1 MRALANV
8 ARARRTPAGVPAIS
22 RGLSEAIPP
31 VSVRAS
37 TCTPEGCQQA
47 PQGRSR
53 RVFVRGSRQSPEL
66 PAVRVPLTLASIAV
80 VTAFALFASAFVAC
94 AELRG
99 DNAVESAAPDV
110 QDVLLLGPLEPI
122 RLRLRIEIDGVPFRT
137 VWREAFN
144 RLFDQFDS
152 DHDGRLTPEQ
162 AGHVTAIFSR
172 GAPPGTGKSPVA
184 AMMRDVHVTR
194 DELRSR
200 LEQATPALSLRQ
212 RLSSRGAGP
221 ALIPLLDTDGDGRL
235 SREELMNAEQ
245 SLHCRDFNDDQLITQ
260 QELLAGP
267 SLSPSSA
274 SGESGAGDG
283 SVNLLSSAHD
293 GAAVA
298 EILLSRYD
306 RNRDGALSLRAP
318 AEILAVEGGLAA
330 LDIDGD
336 QLLSRTELRGFL
348 DLPLDAELPFA
359 LGGGGA
365 ARKKAEAAPRYRL
378 RKNLLGGYR
387 LHVGASEID
396 FRRNNRDPA
405 QDDNRPRL
413 RDYDADMNESLNADE
428 FMNVPDRPDFAVVDT
443 DRDGKISA
451 SEFDAFFLQR
461 ARIGAAQLVLEA
473 TDQGSDLFTTLDRNF
488 DRVLTP
494 RELHLAP
501 SLLTTEDRDGDGF
514 LGGAELSY
522 NLSLELSRGGRR
534 AAQNALIGVLG
545 TVDPQGN
552 AERKGLACFQ
562 YMNRSRAGDVSLL
575 EFLGSRRTF
584 AELDRDGD
592 GLLSADE
599 ATALEARAK

>member
-1 MRALANV
+1 MAIFIAAVLLYATV
-8 ARARRTPAGVPAIS
+8 ASA
-22 RGLSEAIPP
+22 EPP
-31 VSVRAS
+31 V
-37 TCTPEGCQQA
+37 P
-47 PQGRSR
+47 
-53 RVFVRGSRQSPEL
+53 
-66 PAVRVPLTLASIAV
+66 PADAGT
-80 VTAFALFASAFVAC
+80 
-94 AELRG
+94 
-99 DNAVESAAPDV
+99 AAPDV

-137 VWREAFN
+137 AWREAFH

-152 DHDGRLTPEQ
+152 DHDGRLTAEQ

-172 GAPPGTGKSPVA
+172 GAPPGTGKPSA
-184 AMMRDVHVTR
+184 ASMMRDVHLTR

-200 LEQATPALSLRQ
+200 LEQATPPLSLRQ

-235 SREELMNAEQ
+235 SREELMSAEQ

-267 SLSPSSA
+267 SLSSSGS
-274 SGESGAGDG
+274 SGETGAGDG
-283 SVNLLSSAHD
+283 SVILLSSTQD

-318 AEILAVEGGLAA
+318 AEIIATDGGLAA
-330 LDIDGD
+330 LDADGD
-336 QLLSRTELRGFL
+336 QVLSRTELRGFL

-359 LGGGGA
+359 LGGAAPA

-378 RKNLLGGYR
+378 RRTLGGGYR

-396 FRRNNRDPA
+396 LRRNNRDPA

-413 RDYDADMNESLNADE
+413 RDFDADTNEYLNADE

-443 DRDGKISA
+443 DHDGKISA

-461 ARIGAAQLVLEA
+461 ARVGAVQLVLEA

-501 SLLTTEDRDGDGF
+501 SLLATEDRDGDGF
-514 LGGAELSY
+514 LGGAEMSY
-522 NLSLELSRGGRR
+522 NLTLELSRGGPR
-534 AAQNALIGVLG
+534 AAPNAILG
-545 TVDPQGN
+545 LRGPVEPQVK
-552 AERKGLACFQ
+552 AERKGPAWFQ
-562 YMNRSRAGDVSLL
+562 KMDRNRDGDVSLL
-575 EFLGSRRTF
+575 EFIGSRRTF
-584 AELDRDGD
+584 AELDRDAD

-599 ATALEARAK
+599 ADAVETRAK

>member
-1 MRALANV
+1 
-8 ARARRTPAGVPAIS
+8 
-22 RGLSEAIPP
+22 
-31 VSVRAS
+31 
-37 TCTPEGCQQA
+37 
-47 PQGRSR
+47 
-53 RVFVRGSRQSPEL
+53 
-66 PAVRVPLTLASIAV
+66 
-80 VTAFALFASAFVAC
+80 
-94 AELRG
+94 
-99 DNAVESAAPDV
+99 V

-137 VWREAFN
+137 AWREAFD

-162 AGHVTAIFSR
+162 AGQVAAIFSR
-172 GAPPGTGKSPVA
+172 GAAPAPAVA
-184 AMMRDVHVTR
+184 KPAGASLMNAAPVTR
-194 DELRSR
+194 EELRGR
-200 LEQATPALSLRQ
+200 LEQTAPPLSLRQ

-235 SREELMNAEQ
+235 SREELMAAEQ
-245 SLHCRDFNDDQLITQ
+245 SLHCRDFNDDQLITE

-267 SLSPSSA
+267 SLSSSGA
-274 SGESGAGDG
+274 AGESAAGDG
-283 SVNLLSSAHD
+283 SVILLSSALD
-293 GAAVA
+293 AAAVA
-298 EILLSRYD
+298 EILLARYD
-306 RNRDGALSLRAP
+306 RNRDGALSLHAP
-318 AEILAVEGGLAA
+318 AEVISADGALAA

-336 QLLSRTELRGFL
+336 QLLTRTELHGFL

-378 RKNLLGGYR
+378 RRKLDGGYR

-413 RDYDADMNESLNADE
+413 RDYDADTNESLNADE

-443 DRDGKISA
+443 DHDGKISA

-461 ARIGAAQLVLEA
+461 ARIGAVQLVLEA

-494 RELHLAP
+494 RELHMAPALLA
-501 SLLTTEDRDGDGF
+501 TEDRDGDGF
-514 LGGAELSY
+514 LGGAEMSY
-522 NLSLELSRGGRR
+522 NLTMELSRGGPR
-534 AAQNALIGVLG
+534 AAQNAVIGLRGPVE
-545 TVDPQGN
+545 PQVKS
-552 AERKGLACFQ
+552 ERKGPAWFQ
-562 YMNRSRAGDVSLL
+562 KMDRNRDGDVSLL
-575 EFLGSRRTF
+575 EFLGSRKKF

-592 GLLSADE
+592 GLLSANE
-599 ATALEARAK
+599 AAALEPRQE